1 MRRLTV
7 YHCTAVL
14 GGAVWFA
21 GMYVSMG
28 FVLHYPRMQ
37 NWLGPLAMSVES
49 AICFIAC
56 GISVVVLS
64 VGHITKCG

>member
-1 MRRLTV
+1 MRRF
-7 YHCTAVL
+7 TAHYVSACL
-14 GGAVWFA
+14 GLAVWFA
-21 GMYVSMG
+21 GMYVAMG

-56 GISVVVLS
+56 GVAIFIMSL
-64 VGHITKCG
+64 GHITQ